1 MSPIK
6 RKVREKSPFPF
17 LGGGERGG
25 EAFGWT
31 ETYLFL
37 YLIGKRAYISNL
49 GPIKHKVREILQFSL
64 FGWGGRGVEAF
75 GWTETYLF
83 VCLIGKRPYILNLSP
98 IERKV
103 REKWQFSLF
112 GWGKGER
119 KPPDGAETNFSVNY
133 MYIGTHMQRIK

>member
-1 MSPIK
+1 M
-6 RKVREKSPFPF
+6 E
-17 LGGGERGG
+17 GRGA
-25 EAFGWT
+25 EASGWT
-31 ETYLFL
+31 RKYLFL
-37 YLIGKRAYISNL
+37 CLLGKRLNILNL
-49 GPIKHKVREILQFSL
+49 SQIECEIREKWQFSL
-64 FGWGGRGVEAF
+64 FGWGGRGGKAF

>member
-64 FGWGGRGVEAF
+64 FGWGEGEVKPLG
-75 GWTETYLF
+75 GLKLTYLYAF
-83 VCLIGKRPYILNLSP
+83 YFKFEPN
-98 IERKV
+98 
-103 REKWQFSLF
+103 
-112 GWGKGER
+112 
-119 KPPDGAETNFSVNY
+119 
-133 MYIGTHMQRIK
+133 

>member
-1 MSPIK
+1 M
-6 RKVREKSPFPF
+6 E
-17 LGGGERGG
+17 GRGA
-25 EAFGWT
+25 EASGWT
-31 ETYLFL
+31 RKYLFL
-37 YLIGKRAYISNL
+37 CLLGKRPNILNL
-49 GPIKHKVREILQFSL
+49 SQIECEIREKWQFSL
-64 FGWGGRGVEAF
+64 FGWGGRGGKAF